1 MKALYTTLFSLL
13 LVPTLAFAQS
23 DSSQI
28 KVKIAP
34 TMATV
39 EVNHRGTPV
48 TIKRNSEFAR
58 KLLKLDNSAQALLA
72 KLVADGNNISNS
84 DQDYLGAMQDLQN
97 DTVSPDQSVNLSET
111 NLINRVDI
119 SDSGDLYHKLFE
131 ANPQVLSNLDT
142 ITTGQGLRV
151 PL

>member
-1 MKALYTTLFSLL
+1 LKALYTTLFSLP
-13 LVPTLAFAQS
+13 LVQTLAFAQS
-23 DSSQI
+23 DLSQI

-34 TMATV
+34 TMASV

-58 KLLKLDNSAQALLA
+58 ELLKLDNSAQA
-72 KLVADGNNISNS
+72 
-84 DQDYLGAMQDLQN
+84 
-97 DTVSPDQSVNLSET
+97 
-111 NLINRVDI
+111 
-119 SDSGDLYHKLFE
+119 
-131 ANPQVLSNLDT
+131 T